1 MRKVLL
7 AIAALAFAAG
17 SASAADIAAWPYTKA
32 PPMVQLY
39 NWTGFY
45 VGGDIGGV
53 SQRDSGGSNFFQ
65 NVIGGSNNQLALSS
79 SSSSFIGGGHIGYN
93 WQFAPT
99 WVLGIEADAQWL
111 NAKNS
116 FCRGLDSNLT
126 GCADVGRG
134 SATIESETKWLA
146 TVRGRLGYTFDRFM
160 VYGTGGVAFGEVNT
174 NVGFNCLIAGCA
186 VSAFPIATSGS
197 ANDTRTGWVAGAG
210 IEWAFAGN
218 WLVRAEY
225 LHVDLGTASGTVFLP
240 TAACAGGGPCGMSYS
255 RDLTYDM
262 GRVGLSYKFGGPVVA
277 KY

>member
-7 AIAALAFAAG
+7 AIAAFAFATG
-17 SASAADIAAWPYTKA
+17 SASAADIAARPYTKA
-32 PPMVQLY
+32 PAMVQVY
-39 NWTGFY
+39 DWTGFY
-45 VGGDIGGV
+45 IGVDLGGV
-53 SQRDSGGSNFFQ
+53 SQRDAGTSNFFQ
-65 NVIGGSNNQLALSS
+65 TAGTTNSPLALSS
-79 SSSSFIGGGHIGYN
+79 TSSSFIGGGHIGYN

-116 FCRGLDSNLT
+116 FCRGTDLT
-126 GCADVGRG
+126 PASCTDTGRG
-134 SATIESETKWLA
+134 FATIESETKWLA

-160 VYGTGGVAFGEVNT
+160 VYGTGGVAFGEVHT
-174 NVGFNCLIAGCA
+174 SVGFNCLVAGCA
-186 VSAFPIATSGS
+186 VSGTNIATSGS

-210 IEWAFAGN
+210 IEWAFASN
-218 WLVRAEY
+218 WMVRAEY
-225 LHVDLGTASGTVFLP
+225 LHVDLGTATGTVFLP
-240 TAACAGGGPCGMSYS
+240 TVACAGGGPCGMSYS

>member
-17 SASAADIAAWPYTKA
+17 SASAADIAARPYTKA
-32 PPMVQLY
+32 PPIVQLY
-39 NWTGFY
+39 DWTGFY
-45 VGGDIGGV
+45 IGGDVGGV
-53 SQRDSGGSNFFQ
+53 SQRDSGNSNFFQ
-65 NVIGGSNNQLALSS
+65 TAGSANNPLALSS

-116 FCRGLDSNLT
+116 FCRGLDSNLL
-126 GCADVGRG
+126 GCADTGRG
-134 SATIESETKWLA
+134 FGTIESETKWLA

-174 NVGFNCLIAGCA
+174 NVGFNCLVAGCA
-186 VSAFPIATSGS
+186 VSANVIATSGS

-210 IEWAFAGN
+210 IEWMFANN
-218 WLVRAEY
+218 WMVRAEY
-225 LHVDLGTASGTVFLP
+225 LHVDLGTATGTVFLP
-240 TAACAGGGPCGMSYS
+240 ALNCSAGGPCGMSYS